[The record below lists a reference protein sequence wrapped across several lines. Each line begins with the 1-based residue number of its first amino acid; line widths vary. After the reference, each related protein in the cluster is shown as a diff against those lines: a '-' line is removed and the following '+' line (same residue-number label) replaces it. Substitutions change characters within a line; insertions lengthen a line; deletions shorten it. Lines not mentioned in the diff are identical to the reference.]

1 MRRTSAQAS
10 HLPNLA
16 GLAPTSPTFLIWQAA
31 DGTIVHGRN
40 LDYGLREYMLPI
52 TLAVQWTRGGEVR
65 DSRLTEVTSHHAGG
79 AVDTWRRGALT
90 HTFKRTHAI

>member
-52 TLAVQWTRGGEVR
+52 TLAVQWTRGALIHVLKR
-65 DSRLTEVTSHHAGG
+65 AHHHSTYLRVTS
-79 AVDTWRRGALT
+79 RYFSPR
-90 HTFKRTHAI
+90 